1 MSTNN
6 HLDAQHQILDDLP
19 ETQDIAS
26 DVTIGDT
33 SRVTGKVRIG
43 AGTTIENCIVR
54 GPVIIGENC
63 HIKDAYVGSYTIL
76 GNHVE
81 FTATEIEHAQ
91 VDDGAVIRGLSG
103 RIQDSI
109 IGKNSQIIRQTD
121 PAAFFHFRISENS
134 HIDII

>member
-6 HLDAQHQILDDLP
+6 QLDAHHQILDDLP
-19 ETQDIAS
+19 DTQEIAS
-26 DVTIGDT
+26 DVQIGDT

-43 AGTTIENCIVR
+43 AGTVIENCIVR

-63 HIKDAYVGSYTIL
+63 QIKDAYVGSYTIF
-76 GNHVE
+76 GNNVE
-81 FTATEIEHAQ
+81 FIATEIEHAH
-91 VDDGAVIRGLSG
+91 VEDKVIIRALSG